1 MAITVNLFRNGAV
14 GFIDWLDVGKQSQRA
29 NIITDPNAIL
39 RTPSAAHKPFKGS
52 PGLSQS
58 PAPEQRQRA
67 SPSVKHIGPNAT
79 AMGKKCTPTIN
90 RLANRA
96 ERSPGLS
103 VPRQAKPKQNDF
115 ESN

>member
-1 MAITVNLFRNGAV
+1 MPASSLKGLTSLLTRVLFLMR
-14 GFIDWLDVGKQSQRA
+14 Q
-29 NIITDPNAIL
+29 
-39 RTPSAAHKPFKGS
+39 SAAHKPFNGK

-79 AMGKKCTPTIN
+79 AMGRKCTPTIN

-96 ERSPGLS
+96 ERSPVFRYLG
-103 VPRQAKPKQNDF
+103 KPNRNRTISSAIEPNKNQ
-115 ESN
+115 S